1 MKLQRLKRYFLLFLF
16 ILFNSPSYSAE
27 LKINFFD
34 MFDEK
39 YMLEL
44 IQELKYEDNIKR
56 IKAILDEKQWI
67 ERYEIKRNF
76 FNPSSI
82 KSLPNKYVSLS

>member
-1 MKLQRLKRYFLLFLF
+1 MKLQRIKRYFLIFLF

-34 MFDEK
+34 TFDEK

-44 IQELKYEDNIKR
+44 LQEDDDVQNVYSNLEFDR
-56 IKAILDEKQWI
+56 
-67 ERYEIKRNF
+67 
-76 FNPSSI
+76 
-82 KSLPNKYVSLS
+82 